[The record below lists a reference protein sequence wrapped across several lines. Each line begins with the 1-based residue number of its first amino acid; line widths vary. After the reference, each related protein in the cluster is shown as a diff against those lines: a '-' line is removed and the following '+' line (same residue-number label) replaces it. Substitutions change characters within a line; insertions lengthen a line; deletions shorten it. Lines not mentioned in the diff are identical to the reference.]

1 MYGDESEATE
11 QLQNAGA
18 AVDGSEDCAIVQD
31 EGAGEEV
38 DWETRD
44 R

>member
-1 MYGDESEATE
+1 MEL
-11 QLQNAGA
+11 LQGA
-18 AVDGSEDCAIVQD
+18 DDAVDGGEDFAIVQD